1 MNAVQKL
8 RQLTGEIQAKSD
20 PLKALAAWD
29 LARSLL
35 GRMPVDQAEAKRA
48 FDAKDTAALNT
59 LVEQLEALDAQQRSP
74 AAKKAPAP
82 GHAGAPA
89 RPTAAASPATPPSPE
104 LAHQMDHALRAF
116 RKRLK
121 LTRLADE
128 SKLAGRRLTSGKRS
142 EVDAILP
149 PHEFPDEVWKALA
162 AAGRLVHT
170 GQGFYAL
177 AGDPH
182 GHEEPL

>member
-1 MNAVQKL
+1 MYAVQKL
-8 RQLTGEIQAKSD
+8 RQLTGEIQAKAD
-20 PLKALAAWD
+20 PLKTLAAWD

-35 GRMPVDQAEAKRA
+35 GRMPVDQSDVKRA
-48 FDAKDTAALNT
+48 FDAKDAAALNA
-59 LVEQLEALDAQQRSP
+59 LVEKLEALDAQQRNP
-74 AAKKAPAP
+74 GAKKTGAQSPPGTPAP
-82 GHAGAPA
+82 QAGATA
-89 RPTAAASPATPPSPE
+89 PTDPE
-104 LAHQMDHALRAF
+104 LAHQMEHALRAF

-128 SKLAGRRLTSGKRS
+128 SKLAGRRLTSGKKS

-149 PHEFPDEVWKALA
+149 PHEYPDQVWKALA
-162 AAGRLVHT
+162 AAGKLVHT

-177 AGDPH
+177 VGDPH